1 MPYRKFMPQ
10 LARPVLSAA
19 AILMATTLAA
29 RADLTPS
36 GLWQDWQA
44 QASAAGQELS
54 AGNATDAGGT
64 LTLTDVAFSA
74 MHGSDRIS
82 GTIPQ
87 VALTGAGDAVDVTF
101 SPEYPLVVESTLPP
115 DPEALADGEEE
126 EAVPTRMTL
135 LISHPGLALHATGEP
150 EDVTYQMTMP
160 TLTATLKEMETGET
174 VDGSLALQ
182 MTASGVT
189 GTYRFTGAA
198 DADRK
203 VDTRTQ
209 VEAAGLTLSQSGP
222 EGEEA
227 MTDGPGGSY
236 QMVLSAQSVETLS
249 TGALPVIA
257 GGATFA
263 DLIRLSASG
272 TLSHG
277 PVSLTLTETDPEGEL
292 RIVEA
297 TAERGSADY
306 ALTQGQVAYKGETEA
321 GRLSVSGGPEAPP
334 MSLTADRANFDAAFP
349 ARIAETAEPFRFMS
363 RLEGVRADDL
373 LWQQVDPTG
382 ILPRDPALISLALSG
397 AMRWLADPSD
407 PSAMGEAPYQFET
420 VNIDDLDISAI
431 GAGVK
436 GRGAFTIDNSDL
448 TTWDGLPKPV
458 GGVDL
463 TIRGS
468 DQAVDRLVQLG
479 LLAPQQ
485 AMVAKMMLQGFSRP
499 GPEPGTLTT
508 RIELTQSGSI
518 RANGKGMLP

>member
-29 RADLTPS
+29 RADLTPA

-44 QASAAGQELS
+44 QANAAGQELS
-54 AGNATDAGGT
+54 AGNTAEAGGT

-87 VALTGAGDAVDVTF
+87 IALTGAGGAVDVTF
-101 SPEYPLVVESTLPP
+101 SPEYPVLVESTLPP
-115 DPEALADGEEE
+115 DPEALADGEE

-135 LISHPGLALHATGEP
+135 LISHPGLALHATGQP
-150 EDVTYQMTMP
+150 EDVTYQMAMP
-160 TLTATLKEMETGET
+160 NLTATLEEMESGET

-198 DADRK
+198 NTERK
-203 VDTRTQ
+203 IDTRTQ

-236 QMVLSAQSVETLS
+236 QMVLSAQSVETRS

-277 PVSLTLTETDPEGEL
+277 PVSLTLTETDPEGQL

-306 ALTQGQVAYKGETEA
+306 ALTHGQVAYKGETEA

-349 ARIAETAEPFRFMS
+349 ARVAEAAEPFRFMS

-382 ILPRDPALISLALSG
+382 ILPRDPALVSLALSG
-397 AMRWLADPSD
+397 TMRWLADPSD
-407 PSAMGEAPYQFET
+407 PSAMAEAPYQFET

-436 GRGAFTIDNSDL
+436 GRGSFTIDNSDL

-458 GGVDL
+458 GGLDL

-508 RIELTQSGSI
+508 RIELTQSGSV
-518 RANGKGMLP
+518 RANGKGLLP